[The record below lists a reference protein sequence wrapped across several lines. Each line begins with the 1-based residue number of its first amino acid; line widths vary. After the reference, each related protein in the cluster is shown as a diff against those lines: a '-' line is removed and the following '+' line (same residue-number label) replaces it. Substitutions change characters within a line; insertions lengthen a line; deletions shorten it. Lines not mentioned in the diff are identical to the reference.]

1 MPPRKRPAPPPEE
14 PSASSKPLLDA
25 QPSEPS
31 KSAPD
36 SEQPTISATIL
47 AQLPTQER
55 LAYKLIFEAGN
66 KGMWMLDIRKKLL
79 MGPNIATKVVRSLVG
94 RRLLKEVSDVRH
106 RSRKIFMAT
115 DFQPSAEITGGTWY
129 HDGRLDTDA
138 VTTARRCCQAQVER
152 LGAATAQMIHHG
164 ILKDDPRAG
173 YTIDKIRDIIK
184 TMVLDKVLEEVKSTG
199 TGEFTAVRAG
209 TMCYRLVTGA
219 PQGGMMEGI
228 PCGVCPRIDECSP
241 EGVIS
246 PSTCVYYYKWL
257 QMDF

>member
-14 PSASSKPLLDA
+14 PSPSKPLLDA

-219 PQGGMMEGI
+219 PQGGMMEAI

>member
-1 MPPRKRPAPPPEE
+1 MPPRKRPPSPPEE
-14 PSASSKPLLDA
+14 PSLASKPRPDA
-25 QPSEPS
+25 QPSKPN
-31 KSAPD
+31 PD
-36 SEQPTISATIL
+36 SEQSTINPRIL
-47 AQLPTQER
+47 AQLPNQER
-55 LAYKLIFEAGN
+55 LVYKLIFEAGN

-79 MGPNIATKVVRSLVG
+79 MAPNVATKVVRTLVASG
-94 RRLLKEVSDVRH
+94 LLKEVSDVRH

-138 VTTARRCCQAQVER
+138 VTTARRCCQAQVQR
-152 LGAATAQMIHHG
+152 LGAATAQMIHQG
-164 ILKDDPRAG
+164 ILKEDPRAG
-173 YTIDKIRDIIK
+173 YTIDKVRDIIK

-199 TGEFTAVRAG
+199 AGDFSAVRAG

-228 PCGVCPRIDECSP
+228 PCGVCPRIHECSP
-241 EGVIS
+241 EGIIS
-246 PSTCVYYYKWL
+246 PSTCVYYKKWL

>member
-14 PSASSKPLLDA
+14 PSPSSKPQPDA

-31 KSAPD
+31 KPSPD
-36 SEQPTISATIL
+36 SEQRTISATIL
-47 AQLPTQER
+47 AQLPSQER

-79 MGPNIATKVVRSLVG
+79 MGPNIATKVVRTLVTQG
-94 RRLLKEVSDVRH
+94 LIKEVSDVRH

-129 HDGRLDTDA
+129 HDGRLHTDA
-138 VTTARRCCQAQVER
+138 VTARRCCQAQVER
-152 LGAATAQMIHHG
+152 LGAATVQMIHHG
-164 ILKDDPRAG
+164 ILKDDPRAR

-184 TMVLDKVLEEVKSTG
+184 TMVLEEVKSTG
-199 TGEFTAVRAG
+199 TGEFTALRAS
-209 TMCYRLVTGA
+209 TMCYRQVTGA
-219 PQGGMMEGI
+219 PQGGTMEGI
-228 PCGVCPRIDECSP
+228 LCGVCPRIDVCSP

-246 PSTCVYYYKWL
+246 PSTCVYYKKWL